1 MQLIRGLHNLR
12 PSHRGCVATIGNFDG
27 VHRGHRAVLANLAEQ
42 GRAMALPT
50 TLVCFEPT
58 PQEHFLGA
66 KAPARLTPLG
76 EKLELLQALPVDRVL
91 MIRFDAAFAALS
103 PQAFIDRVLVR
114 GLGARHVTVGDDFRF
129 GARRAGDY
137 AMLEAAG
144 REQGF
149 SVGTTPTLNADG
161 ERVSSSRIRD
171 ALAAGEFDHAAGLLG
186 RRYVLAGRVRYGD
199 QLGRTLDVPTV
210 NIALRRRVPPVTGIF
225 VARVHGAGPDPLY
238 GAGYIGDRP
247 AVTGNDLRL
256 EVHLLDF
263 AGNLY
268 GRRLAV
274 EPLARLREDRPFAT
288 LDALQAQMH
297 DDIDAARRWLA
308 AHSDSQSATAT
319 T

>member
-27 VHRGHRAVLANLAEQ
+27 VHRGHRAVLENLADQ
-42 GRAMALPT
+42 GRKLGLPS

-66 KAPARLTPLG
+66 EAPARLTPVG
-76 EKLELLQALPVDRVL
+76 EKLALLEALPVDRVL
-91 MIRFDAAFAALS
+91 VIRFDADFAALS
-103 PQAFIDRVLVR
+103 PQAFIDRVLVE
-114 GLGARHVTVGDDFRF
+114 GLGAKHVTVGDDFRF

-144 REQGF
+144 RQQGF
-149 SVGTTPTLNADG
+149 SVASTPTLSAG
-161 ERVSSSRIRD
+161 GKRISSSRIRD
-171 ALAAGEFDHAAGLLG
+171 ALAAGEFEQAAELLG

-210 NIALRRRVPPVTGIF
+210 NLALRRRVPPVTGIF
-225 VARVHGAGPDPLY
+225 VARVHGAGERPVH
-238 GAGYIGDRP
+238 GAGYIGNRP
-247 AVTGNDLRL
+247 AVQGEELRL
-256 EVHLLDF
+256 EVHLLDY
-263 AGNLY
+263 AGDLY

-288 LDALQAQMH
+288 LDDLQAQMQE
-297 DDIDAARRWLA
+297 DIDAARRWLA
-308 AHSDSQSATAT
+308 AHPDSHSVNAKT
-319 T
+319 